1 MIEWEM
7 GIGKIEI
14 MFDNFEGM
22 NMTVMSIRDT

>member
-7 GIGKIEI
+7 GIEKIEI
-14 MFDNFEGM
+14 MFVNFEGM

>member
-7 GIGKIEI
+7 EIGKLEI
-14 MFDNFEGM
+14 MFADFEGM